1 VDVLPLLDR
10 AYDETIAV
18 AAKLTPDDLD
28 RPTPC
33 TEWTVRDL
41 VNHFL
46 FSATRL
52 SEATVGKP
60 GPAPGEDLVGDD
72 VPAAV
77 ASRLEAARALWHRPG
92 ALDAFCSLAVGEVP
106 GSVAAGISLA
116 DTYTHRW
123 DLARAIGGDT
133 ELDPQL
139 AEACLEFTQGF
150 ITDERRAQVGFNPA
164 VEPPAGATPGQRL
177 VAFLGRQP

>member
-10 AYDETIAV
+10 AYAETIAV

-46 FSATRL
+46 LSATRL
-52 SEATVGKP
+52 SEATVGEP
-60 GPAPGEDLVGDD
+60 GPAAGADLVGDD
-72 VPAAV
+72 APAAV
-77 ASRLEAARALWHRPG
+77 ASGLEAARALWHRPG
-92 ALDAFCSLAVGEVP
+92 ALDAICSLTVGDLP
-106 GSVAAGISLA
+106 GSVAATISLV

-123 DLARAIGGDT
+123 DLARAVGGDT
-133 ELDPQL
+133 ELDPEL
-139 AEACLEFTQGF
+139 AEACLSFTQGF
-150 ITDERRAQVGFNPA
+150 VTDELRGQVGFDPA
-164 VEPPAGATPGQRL
+164 VEPPAGASPGQRL
-177 VAFLGRQP
+177 VAFLGRRP